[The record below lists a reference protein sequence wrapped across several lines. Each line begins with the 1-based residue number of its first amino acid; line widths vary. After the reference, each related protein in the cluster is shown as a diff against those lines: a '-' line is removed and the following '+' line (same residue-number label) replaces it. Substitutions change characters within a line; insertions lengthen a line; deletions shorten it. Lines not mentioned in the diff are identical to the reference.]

1 MRAVIAFLVG
11 SFALAGT
18 ADADNWP
25 QWRGPRGTG
34 IAQEEG
40 LPTRW
45 SSEDNIVWKAPLRGL
60 GVSSPVVWDDRIML
74 TYQIGRGVLS
84 PGSHPTLVRGP
95 GTDPTLERPLGEAAA
110 SAAADPDAGRVY
122 FVVAAFHR
130 SDGRQLWE
138 YQLEADEQLPSVHR
152 KANLAS
158 ASSVTDGS
166 LVYALFGTGQL
177 VALDMNGQLVWER
190 HLGEEYSPFQL
201 QWGHASSPTLYE
213 DLLILL
219 CDHVPAA
226 YLLALDK
233 RTGQEQWK
241 VDRGR
246 NMGSYST
253 PLVVPGPQG
262 DELIVNSSLR
272 LDAYDPSTG
281 EWLWQAGEP
290 NSFPIGVATYDAG
303 MLYTS
308 RGYRSGPY
316 MAIRLGGRGDV
327 SDTHVEWR
335 VPTGAPYISSILY
348 YDGLIYMANGNGIAS
363 GIDAKTGVR
372 VWQERIG
379 GIFTASPVAGDGKV
393 YLLSETGET
402 VVLRAGR
409 TPQILSRNDLGER
422 SLASPAIS
430 NGQLFIRTDQ
440 HLVCIGN

>member
-11 SFALAGT
+11 SIALAGT
-18 ADADNWP
+18 AAAENWP

-74 TYQIGRGVLS
+74 TYQIGRGVLR
-84 PGSHPTLVRGP
+84 PGSHPSLVRGP
-95 GTDPTLERPLGEAAA
+95 GTDPALERPLGDAAA
-110 SAAADPDAGRVY
+110 SAATDTDAGRVY

-130 SDGRQLWE
+130 SDGRRLWE
-138 YQLEADEQLPSVHR
+138 YQLEADEQLSAVHR
-152 KANLAS
+152 KHNLAS

-177 VALDMNGQLVWER
+177 VALDMDGQLVWER

-201 QWGHASSPTLYE
+201 SWGHASSPTLYE

-290 NSFPIGVATYDAG
+290 NQFPIGVATYDAG

-348 YDGLIYMANGNGIAS
+348 YDGLIYMAHGNGIAS
-363 GIDAKTGVR
+363 GIDAKTGAR

-409 TPQILSRNDLGER
+409 TLQIVSRNDLGER

-430 NGQLFIRTDQ
+430 NGQVFIRTDQ

>member
-1 MRAVIAFLVG
+1 
-11 SFALAGT
+11 
-18 ADADNWP
+18 
-25 QWRGPRGTG
+25 
-34 IAQEEG
+34 
-40 LPTRW
+40 
-45 SSEDNIVWKAPLRGL
+45 
-60 GVSSPVVWDDRIML
+60 
-74 TYQIGRGVLS
+74 
-84 PGSHPTLVRGP
+84 
-95 GTDPTLERPLGEAAA
+95 
-110 SAAADPDAGRVY
+110 
-122 FVVAAFHR
+122 
-130 SDGRQLWE
+130 
-138 YQLEADEQLPSVHR
+138 
-152 KANLAS
+152 
-158 ASSVTDGS
+158 
-166 LVYALFGTGQL
+166 
-177 VALDMNGQLVWER
+177 
-190 HLGEEYSPFQL
+190 
-201 QWGHASSPTLYE
+201 
-213 DLLILL
+213 
-219 CDHVPAA
+219 
-226 YLLALDK
+226 
-233 RTGQEQWK
+233 
-241 VDRGR
+241 
-246 NMGSYST
+246 MGSYST

-379 GIFTASPVAGDGKV
+379 GIFTATPVAGDGKV

-440 HLVCIGN
+440 YLVCIGD

>member
-45 SSEDNIVWKAPLRGL
+45 SSEDNIVWKTPLRGL

-95 GTDPTLERPLGEAAA
+95 GTDPTLERPLGDAAA
-110 SAAADPDAGRVY
+110 SAAADPDGGRVS

-138 YQLEADEQLPSVHR
+138 YQLEAHEQLPAVHR

-177 VALDMNGQLVWER
+177 VALDMDGQLVWER
-190 HLGEEYSPFQL
+190 HLGEQYSPFQL
-201 QWGHASSPTLYE
+201 SWGHASSPTLYE

-253 PLVVPGPQG
+253 PLVVSGPQG
-262 DELIVNSSLR
+262 DELIVNSSQR

-290 NSFPIGVATYDAG
+290 NQFPIGVATYDAG

-379 GIFTASPVAGDGKV
+379 GIFTASPVAGDGKI
-393 YLLSETGET
+393 YLLSESGET

>member
-1 MRAVIAFLVG
+1 MRAVIACLVG
-11 SFALAGT
+11 SIALAGT
-18 ADADNWP
+18 ADAENWP

-84 PGSHPTLVRGP
+84 PGSHPSLVRGP
-95 GTDPTLERPLGEAAA
+95 GTDPALERPLGDAAA
-110 SAAADPDAGRVY
+110 SAATDTDAGRVY

-130 SDGRQLWE
+130 SDGRRLWE
-138 YQLEADEQLPSVHR
+138 YQLEADEQLSAVHR
-152 KANLAS
+152 KHNLAS

-177 VALDMNGQLVWER
+177 VALDMDGQLVWER

-201 QWGHASSPTLYE
+201 SWGHASSPTLYE

-290 NSFPIGVATYDAG
+290 NQFPIGVATYDAG

-348 YDGLIYMANGNGIAS
+348 YDGLIYMANGNGIAR
-363 GIDAKTGVR
+363 GIDARTGAR

-409 TPQILSRNDLGER
+409 TLQIVSRNDLGER

-430 NGQLFIRTDQ
+430 NGQVFIRTDQ

>member
-1 MRAVIAFLVG
+1 MRAVMAFLVG
-11 SFALAGT
+11 SIALAST

-25 QWRGPRGTG
+25 QWRGPKGTG

-45 SSEDNIVWKAPLRGL
+45 SSEDDIVWKAPLRGL

-95 GTDPTLERPLGEAAA
+95 GTDPALERPLGDAAA
-110 SAAADPDAGRVY
+110 SAAADTEAGRVY

-138 YQLEADEQLPSVHR
+138 YQLEADEPLPSVHR

-290 NSFPIGVATYDAG
+290 NQFPIGVATYDAG

-363 GIDAKTGVR
+363 GIDPKTGAR

>member
-1 MRAVIAFLVG
+1 MRSVIAFLVG

-25 QWRGPRGTG
+25 QWRGPQGTG

-60 GVSSPVVWDDRIML
+60 GVSSPVVWGDRIML

-95 GTDPTLERPLGEAAA
+95 GTDPALERPLGDAAA
-110 SAAADPDAGRVY
+110 SAAVDTDAGRVY

-138 YQLEADEQLPSVHR
+138 YRLEADEQLPAVHR

-201 QWGHASSPTLYE
+201 VWGHASSPTLYE

-241 VDRGR
+241 ADRGR

-262 DELIVNSSLR
+262 DELIVNSSLQ

-290 NSFPIGVATYDAG
+290 NQFPVGVATYDAG

-327 SDTHVEWR
+327 SDTHVAWR

-363 GIDAKTGVR
+363 GIDAKTGAR

-379 GIFTASPVAGDGKV
+379 GIFSASPVAGDGKV

>member
-1 MRAVIAFLVG
+1 MRAVMAFLVG
-11 SFALAGT
+11 SIALAGT

-74 TYQIGRGVLS
+74 TYQIGRGVLR

-95 GTDPTLERPLGEAAA
+95 GTDQALERPLGDAAA
-110 SAAADPDAGRVY
+110 SAAADTDAGRVY

-130 SDGRQLWE
+130 SDGRRLWE
-138 YQLEADEQLPSVHR
+138 YRLEADEQLPAVHR

-201 QWGHASSPTLYE
+201 VWGHASSPTLYE

-290 NSFPIGVATYDAG
+290 NQFPIGVATYDAG

-327 SDTHVEWR
+327 SETHVEWR
-335 VPTGAPYISSILY
+335 VPTGAPYISSILF
-348 YDGLIYMANGNGIAS
+348 YDSLIYMANGNGIAS
-363 GIDAKTGVR
+363 GIDAKTGAR

-379 GIFTASPVAGDGKV
+379 GIFSASPVAGDGKV

>member
-1 MRAVIAFLVG
+1 MPAVMAFLVG
-11 SFALAGT
+11 SIALAGT

-84 PGSHPTLVRGP
+84 RGSHPALVRGP
-95 GTDPTLERPLGEAAA
+95 GTDPTLERPLGDAAA
-110 SAAADPDAGRVY
+110 SAAGDTDAGRVY

-130 SDGRQLWE
+130 SDGRRLWE
-138 YQLEADEQLPSVHR
+138 YQLEADEQLPAVHR

-177 VALDMNGQLVWER
+177 VALDMNGQFVWER
-190 HLGEEYSPFQL
+190 HLGEEYSLFQL
-201 QWGHASSPTLYE
+201 VWGHASSPTLYE
-213 DLLILL
+213 DLLLLL

-226 YLLALDK
+226 HLLALDK

-262 DELIVNSSLR
+262 DALIVNPSLR

-290 NSFPIGVATYDAG
+290 NQFPIGVATYDAG

-308 RGYRSGPY
+308 RGHRSGPY

-335 VPTGAPYISSILY
+335 VPTGAPYISSILF

-363 GIDAKTGVR
+363 GIDAKTGAR

-430 NGQLFIRTDQ
+430 SGQLFIRTDQ

>member
-1 MRAVIAFLVG
+1 MRAVIACLVG
-11 SFALAGT
+11 SIALAGT

-95 GTDPTLERPLGEAAA
+95 GTDPALERPLGDAAA
-110 SAAADPDAGRVY
+110 SAAADTDAGRVY

-138 YQLEADEQLPSVHR
+138 YQLEADEQLPAVHR

-190 HLGEEYSPFQL
+190 HLGEESSPFQL

-290 NSFPIGVATYDAG
+290 NSFPIGVATHDAG